1 MRFRQIHLDFHTSPF
16 IEGIGEAFDRREW
29 QERLRD
35 AAVDSITCFSSCHHG
50 WSYHPTEVGRM
61 HPHLKFN
68 LLREQIDAC
77 HEIGINVPVYLT
89 AGVNEMK
96 GREHPEWREID
107 CEGRWSGWNH
117 SPLEPGFPKLCFNTP
132 YLDYLCRQ
140 IEETVTLFPDA
151 DGIFL
156 DIISQGPC
164 CCKYCMAGMKAEGFD
179 PTKPEDRLAYARKV
193 LLKYYQRSTAA
204 ARSRN
209 PKMPVFHNSGHVTMG
224 DTEILKYFSHLELE
238 SLPTGG
244 WGYDHYPMS
253 AAYCRNLGME
263 FLGMTG
269 KFHTTWGEFGGFK
282 HPNALRYECAAM
294 IANGSKCSVGDQ
306 LHPSG
311 RLDKSTYEIIGAAY
325 RDVAKKE
332 AWCDKV
338 ESAARVAVLGKGA
351 ATGIR
356 GDYPSDVG
364 VARVLLE
371 EHIPFDFVDSKMD
384 FLRYGC
390 LILPDEVRVD
400 ETLAGKLRDFL
411 AKGGKL
417 ILSGTSGMASDRD
430 EFLFDIGAEFS
441 GASPYLPDYVEA
453 APEFAPEFVG
463 TPFVMYG
470 RSQRIKVR
478 NGESLGKVF
487 DPYFNRTYEHF
498 CSHQHTP
505 YRMEPSGY
513 DAGVCGGSILYFAH
527 PVFTIYRG
535 WGAVAVREYIGRA
548 IRRFLGEEIQL
559 EVSLPSQGRATLM
572 HQKEENR
579 YVLHL
584 LYANTILRGGEVKLS
599 GGNLSATRPIEV
611 IEELNPCPPAKVS
624 LKFDETPRSVKFV
637 PEGNDVPFTLR
648 DGRVEF
654 EVPAFTCHRMVE
666 IAY

>member
-61 HPHLKFN
+61 HPHLKIN

-96 GREHPEWREID
+96 GQEHPEWREID
-107 CEGRWSGWNH
+107 FEGRWNGWNR

-164 CCKYCMAGMKAEGFD
+164 CCKYCMAGMKAAGLD
-179 PTKPEDRLAYARKV
+179 PAKPEDRLAHARMV
-193 LLKYYQRSTAA
+193 LLKYYRRSTAA
-204 ARSRN
+204 ARKYN

-224 DTEILKYFSHLELE
+224 DTEILQYFSHLELE

-306 LHPSG
+306 LHPDG
-311 RLDKSTYEIIGAAY
+311 ALDESTYSSIAAAY
-325 RDVAKKE
+325 REVEEKE
-332 AWCDKV
+332 AWCDNVTSRANLAVLSVAGFTHEKEEPADV
-338 ESAARVAVLGKGA
+338 GAARL
-351 ATGIR
+351 
-356 GDYPSDVG
+356 
-364 VARVLLE
+364 LLE
-371 EHIPFDFVDSKMD
+371 AHIPFDMIDADMEFNGY
-384 FLRYGC
+384 RY
-390 LILPDEVRVD
+390 LLLPDEIRID
-400 ETLAGKLRDFL
+400 EKLERKLRAFRDQ
-411 AKGGKL
+411 GGKL
-417 ILSGTSGMASDRD
+417 ILSGASGLKQGEDVFAL
-430 EFLFDIGAEFS
+430 ELPIEGGAEN
-441 GASPYLPDYVEA
+441 GLNPDYVKG
-453 APEFAPEFVG
+453 APGIAPDFAK
-463 TPFVMYG
+463 TPFVMYLSSRRVKAKAG
-470 RSQRIKVR
+470 V
-478 NGESLGKVF
+478 SLGEVF
-487 DPYFNRTYEHF
+487 DPYFNRDYRHF

-505 YRMEPSGY
+505 NRPEPSGY
-513 DAGVCGGSILYFAH
+513 DAGVMTDDVLYFAH
-527 PVFTIYRG
+527 PVFSIYRSY
-535 WGAVAVREYIGRA
+535 GAVAVQA
-548 IRRFLGEEIQL
+548 FVLNALRRFMGDEVPVKL
-559 EVSLPSQGRATLM
+559 EGMPTTGRVTLM
-572 HQKEENR
+572 RQQSENR
-579 YVLHL
+579 DVLHL
-584 LYANTILRGGEVKLS
+584 LYANTVNRGG
-599 GGNLSATRPIEV
+599 GGVPVPGETWPGRSIEV
-611 IEELNPCPPAKVS
+611 IEEL
-624 LKFDETPRSVKFV
+624 TPIGPVRASVRAEAPVKSVKLVPAGTELPFEQKDGRGVFTV
-637 PEGNDVPFTLR
+637 PE
-648 DGRVEF
+648 
-654 EVPAFTCHRMVE
+654 FTCHQMVE
-666 IAY
+666 LAY